1 MPAADGLAAASI
13 EPLTLTAKEGLAL
26 INGTDGMLGMLLLAL
41 HDLERLLKVADDRG
55 DVDEAL
61 LGTDRAFAADLIEMR
76 PQPGQQRS
84 AANLTRLLAGS
95 AIVAS
100 HRYDDPR
107 VQDAYSPRCAPQVN
121 GATRDA
127 CAYAQSVAAA
137 ELKAAIDNPVV
148 MPDGRVESCGNF
160 HGAPVAL
167 ACDFLAIA
175 AAELGAIASAAPTA
189 CSTRAAYTG
198 CRRSSPRTPGSTR
211 LRQRIRAG
219 RDGRREPQAVACPRA
234 RTRCPRARCRRTVVT
249 GCACKLR
256 TVLANVGRILAV
268 EPHLRSAGVD
278 LRAPLDGR
286 PAHGRAA

>member
-41 HDLERLLKVADDRG
+41 HDLERLLKVAD
-55 DVDEAL
+55 VTAAMSTEAL

-76 PQPGQQRS
+76 PQPGQQKRGQPHPS
-84 AANLTRLLAGS
+84 ARRLGHRREPPLRRPARAGRVLA
-95 AIVAS
+95 AL
-100 HRYDDPR
+100 R
-107 VQDAYSPRCAPQVN
+107 PQVN
-121 GATRDA
+121 GAARDT

-175 AAELGAIASAAPTA
+175 AA
-189 CSTRAAYTG
+189 
-198 CRRSSPRTPGSTR
+198 
-211 LRQRIRAG
+211 AG
-219 RDGRREPQAVACPRA
+219 RDRGAPHGPHARPELLIRAAAVPRRGRRGQP
-234 RTRCPRARCRRTVVT
+234 
-249 GCACKLR
+249 G
-256 TVLANVGRILAV
+256 
-268 EPHLRSAGVD
+268 
-278 LRAPLDGR
+278 
-286 PAHGRAA
+286 